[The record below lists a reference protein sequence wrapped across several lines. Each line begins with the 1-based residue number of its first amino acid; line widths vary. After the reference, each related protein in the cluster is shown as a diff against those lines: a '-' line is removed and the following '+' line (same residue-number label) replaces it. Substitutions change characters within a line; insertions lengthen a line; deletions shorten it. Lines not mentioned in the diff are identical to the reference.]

1 MASTSLLRR
10 AVAVAP
16 VPADAIR
23 TDFYERDYIDAVSPR
38 VADLRSELLL
48 DLKPNLIADDLKL
61 LSTAEKLLEIPSFAL
76 VVGAGGLVG
85 GGEHAY
91 TCCAATVGGG
101 GLLFAPW
108 RFSAAAST
116 VRVSAHPLT
125 LRLAVFSVR
134 RARPDQRAA
143 G

>member
-1 MASTSLLRR
+1 MLSGAEEAGLFSKLERAGAFSSAEKLL
-10 AVAVAP
+10 P
-16 VPADAIR
+16 
-23 TDFYERDYIDAVSPR
+23 
-38 VADLRSELLL
+38 
-48 DLKPNLIADDLKL
+48 IADDLKL